1 MVIGGQLIMIYQSNL
16 VPQEGINP
24 VKKTRHILYVT
35 VIGKDADDAVNEM
48 FTELYLKQ
56 PRVKKSKLGTMNVTK
71 YSFELIDEQVVTNT
85 ANSLKSV
92 WFNNNKDECKFLRE
106 SKNSVYVI
114 NNIEFY

>member
-1 MVIGGQLIMIYQSNL
+1 MIYHSNL
-16 VPQEGINP
+16 VPQDGINP
-24 VKKTRHILYVT
+24 RKTTRHILYVT
-35 VIGKDADDAVNEM
+35 SIGKDADDAVNEM
-48 FTELYLKQ
+48 FTELYLNLKQ
-56 PRVKKSKLGTMNVTK
+56 ARVKKSKLGTMNVTK

-92 WFNNNKDECKFLRE
+92 WFNNRKDECKFLRE